1 VKLSGRSRSEK
12 SPKEIA
18 MKRRQFVT
26 WLGSVA
32 TLPLAARAQPSAMPV
47 IGFLH
52 AGSREEN
59 AKRLAA
65 FLSPV
70 SPLAEPFIK
79 EVESG
84 AASLGIKLEILR
96 ASNDAELGARFAAL
110 PEGPGNVMVLGP
122 DAFFYTRRE
131 KIAALAARHVVPSI
145 YDDRAYVDAG
155 GLVNYGADWM
165 KLMELTGGY
174 AARVLKGEKPA
185 DLPIQQATKF
195 EMLINLKTAKA
206 LGLSVPQKLL
216 LLADDV
222 IE

>member
-1 VKLSGRSRSEK
+1 
-12 SPKEIA
+12 
-18 MKRRQFVT
+18 
-26 WLGSVA
+26 
-32 TLPLAARAQPSAMPV
+32 
-47 IGFLH
+47 
-52 AGSREEN
+52 
-59 AKRLAA
+59 
-65 FLSPV
+65 
-70 SPLAEPFIK
+70 
-79 EVESG
+79 
-84 AASLGIKLEILR
+84 
-96 ASNDAELGARFAAL
+96 
-110 PEGPGNVMVLGP
+110 MVLGP

-174 AARVLKGEKPA
+174 VARVLKGEKPA

-222 IE
+222 TE